1 MLSGGVI
8 GVQPQ
13 SCKAMEGML
22 ELRNAQLEAAKA
34 EDKYADDRDP
44 DKAPGDVT
52 NKGVGDDYFT
62 DSDIAAEQEEFD
74 RKYSIKAQFD
84 VRYCILGAMGGA
96 IIGTFAAVTDA
107 ETISSTDRQYIMKL
121 FMFGAIG
128 GAFLV
133 GLVMVLYL
141 HINKSTA
148 FHRNTEA
155 ARREEL
161 RRREKDLTEVDH
173 EIVHYDAGRDQ

>member
-13 SCKAMEGML
+13 SRKAMEGTF
-22 ELRNAQLEAAKA
+22 EQRKAQLEATKE
-34 EDKYADDRDP
+34 EDRYADDRDP

-121 FMFGAIG
+121 FMFGTIG

-133 GLVMVLYL
+133 GFVMVLYL
-141 HINKSTA
+141 YFNKSAA
-148 FHRNTEA
+148 FHRNIE
-155 ARREEL
+155 ARREAL
-161 RRREKDLTEVDH
+161 RRREMNLMEVHH
-173 EIVHYDAGRDQ
+173 EFVYYDAGREQ